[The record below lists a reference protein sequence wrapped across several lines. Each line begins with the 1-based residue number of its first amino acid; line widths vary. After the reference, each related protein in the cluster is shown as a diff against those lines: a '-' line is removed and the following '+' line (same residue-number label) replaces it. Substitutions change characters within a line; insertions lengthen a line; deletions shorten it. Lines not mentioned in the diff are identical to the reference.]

1 MTYNPSNRLGIIKI
15 RSGPIVMDFAFIREF
30 SFSATFI
37 KTKYEFI
44 HHANK
49 SKTWTSHEVEKH
61 LKSKNLA
68 YSMIL
73 HC

>member
-49 SKTWTSHEVEKH
+49 SKT
-61 LKSKNLA
+61 
-68 YSMIL
+68 
-73 HC
+73 